1 MVNMPTNRELYFSLY
16 KENHKYLT
24 RNVITSLLC
33 HVNGFDCNLTLYK
46 NFDKECERYDEFV
59 SHVERIRNGEP
70 YQYVIGKANFI
81 DLSFNVNPSVL
92 IPRQETEELVIGT
105 KVMVDKMFGAYPQ
118 INIAD
123 VCTGSGVIGIY
134 MKKFYPL
141 STVYASDIDESC
153 LEVAKSNS
161 EMHNLSVNYLQGDLL
176 LPFIDKNIKLD
187 VLVCNPPYIG
197 DESTIDE
204 QVWKYE
210 PHKALL
216 ANPKTDFYERI
227 FQDADKIMN
236 KNALLAFEIGEDME
250 DELSALVE
258 HYFPNS
264 AYKISK
270 DMYGKIRFLY
280 IMIKEDGMYA

>member
-16 KENHKYLT
+16 KENPKYLT

-33 HVNGFDCNLTLYK
+33 YVNGFDCNLTLYK
-46 NFDKECERYDEFV
+46 NFDKECERYDEF
-59 SHVERIRNGEP
+59 SSFVERVRNGEP

-81 DLSFNVNPSVL
+81 DLTFNVNPSVL

-105 KVMVDKMFGAYPQ
+105 KVMVDKMFGAFPKL
-118 INIAD
+118 NIAD

-141 STVYASDIDESC
+141 STVYVSDIDETC
-153 LEVAKSNS
+153 LKVARSNS
-161 EMHNLSVNYLQGDLL
+161 KMHNLPVIDIQGDLL
-176 LPFIDKNIKLD
+176 LPLIDKKIKLD
-187 VLVCNPPYIG
+187 VLICNPPYIG
-197 DESTIDE
+197 DKSTIDE

-216 ANPKTDFYERI
+216 ASPKTDFYERI
-227 FQDADKIMN
+227 FKDADKIMN
-236 KNALLAFEIGEDME
+236 RNALLAFEIGEDME

-270 DMYGKIRFLY
+270 DMYGKVRFLY
-280 IMIKEDGMYA
+280 IMIKEDGIYA

>member
-1 MVNMPTNRELYFSLY
+1 MGNMPTNRELYFSLI
-16 KENHKYLT
+16 KENNKYLN
-24 RNVITSLLC
+24 RNVITTVLC
-33 HVNGFDCNLTLYK
+33 YTNSFDCNLTLYK
-46 NFDKECERYDEFV
+46 NFDKECEHYDNFL
-59 SHVERIRNGEP
+59 SLTERIKNGEP

-81 DLSFNVNPSVL
+81 DLQFNVNPSVL

-105 KVMVDKMFGAYPQ
+105 KVMIDKMFGPYAK

-134 MKKFYPL
+134 MKKFFKA
-141 STVYASDIDESC
+141 STVYISDIDEEC
-153 LEVAKSNS
+153 LHVAKSNS
-161 EMHNLSVNYLQGDLL
+161 KLHNLSVIDLQGDLL
-176 LPFIDKNIKLD
+176 SPFIEQGIKLD
-187 VLVCNPPYIG
+187 VLICNPPYIG

-216 ANPKTDFYERI
+216 ADPKTLFYERI

-236 KNALLAFEIGEDME
+236 KDSLLAFEIGEDME
-250 DELSALVE
+250 EELSSMVE
-258 HYFPNS
+258 QYFPNS

-270 DMYGKIRFLY
+270 DIYGKVRFLY
-280 IMIKEDGMYA
+280 IMIKEDGKYA